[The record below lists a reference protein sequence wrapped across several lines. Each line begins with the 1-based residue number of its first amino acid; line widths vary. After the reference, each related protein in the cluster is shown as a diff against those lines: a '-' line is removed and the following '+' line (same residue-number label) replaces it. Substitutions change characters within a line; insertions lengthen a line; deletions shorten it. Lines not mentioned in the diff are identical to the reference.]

1 MQLVCNTRRVM
12 VALSSAVM
20 PSQNANKLLAIPDVR
35 AFPLYCSDEHRDSI
49 LNEHRQCQLDSKQP
63 SLKGSGVFC
72 KINCSQFQIKGII
85 TPRKQCQSILPETSF
100 FRESRK
106 MWKYLSLN
114 FLADIETVCC
124 SLKKVPLEVQC
135 LFYVPCFGIAWQLKN
150 STFLPWKQQFCESV
164 LVVSF
169 YFVLFQEE
177 FLFTLFSVKG
187 VCIRRWTKN
196 ILYLGTPDRGHSLMV
211 ALTFWGKHK
220 RWLCQMS

>member
-1 MQLVCNTRRVM
+1 MQLVCNTRSVM
-12 VALSSAVM
+12 VALSSEVT

-85 TPRKQCQSILPETSF
+85 TPRKQCRSILPESSF

-106 MWKYLSLN
+106 MWKSLSLN

-135 LFYVPCFGIAWQLKN
+135 QFLCSLFRN
-150 STFLPWKQQFCESV
+150 SLTT
-164 LVVSF
+164 
-169 YFVLFQEE
+169 EE
-177 FLFTLFSVKG
+177 FYIFTVETTILRECFSCLFLF
-187 VCIRRWTKN
+187 C
-196 ILYLGTPDRGHSLMV
+196 
-211 ALTFWGKHK
+211 TFVGRISFHVV
-220 RWLCQMS
+220 